1 MYHNTAVIK
10 NTLERLQK
18 VLKDAE
24 YLQGQVEAKIFT
36 GLEQYIESMIK
47 VLKLSRK
54 IGVKIKEEE
63 KFINTPSCC
72 INAIFSLE
80 NIRDLVQKKEQ
91 LALDQIKFELIPILE
106 DLIYDFYFF
115 TSVFGERQKEKWHY
129 ENEFSKMVS
138 NRYINAAVKKGQYK
152 YDVSLVVSAYNHLDY
167 TKRCID
173 HIIRYTPN
181 DLNYE
186 LILINNGS
194 EDDTQKYFESLRDK
208 ISKPIKIIWM
218 KENVLNS
225 YIAIRSRACEGRYLL
240 DISNDVLVMTNYV
253 TNLMRCMTSDK
264 KIAMIV
270 ASTPGVGIK
279 SQCVADSNLTPEE
292 GEEFAKKN
300 NISDPSRWESR
311 NLLYNPIALYNSEI
325 LLAES
330 GIGFWDK
337 YFVYTSGGDDA
348 LSRRL
353 IEAGYKLILAKDC
366 YCYHF
371 GKVTRAK
378 DTHTAESVALL
389 KRRFS

>member
-1 MYHNTAVIK
+1 MYHNITAV
-10 NTLERLQK
+10 NSTLERLRK
-18 VLKDAE
+18 ILKDAE
-24 YLQGQVEAKIFT
+24 YIQGQIETKRFT
-36 GLEQYIESMIK
+36 GIEQYIDQMIK
-47 VLKLSRK
+47 GLMLSRK
-54 IGVKIKEEE
+54 IGVKIKEEKE
-63 KFINTPSCC
+63 FLNTPSCC
-72 INAIFSLE
+72 NNAIFSLQ
-80 NIRDLVQKKEQ
+80 NIKELVIKKEN
-91 LALDQIKFELIPILE
+91 LAIEKIKFELIPILE

-115 TSVFGERQKEKWHY
+115 TSVFGEKQKEKWHY
-129 ENEFSKMVS
+129 KNEFSKMAS
-138 NRYINAAVKKGQYK
+138 NRYINAAVKSGQYK
-152 YDVSLVVSAYNHLDY
+152 YDVSIVVSAYNHLDY
-167 TKRCID
+167 TKRCIE

-194 EDDTQKYFESLRDK
+194 SDGTQKYFESLK
-208 ISKPIKIIWM
+208 HKVLKPVKIIWM

-225 YIAIRSRACEGRYLL
+225 YIGIRSRACEGRYLL

-253 TNLMRCMTSDK
+253 TNLVKCIASDK
-264 KIAMIV
+264 KIAMVV

-279 SQCVADSNLTPEE
+279 SQCVADIGLTPEE

-311 NLLYNPIALYNSEI
+311 DLLYNPIALYRSEV
-325 LLAES
+325 LLAEG

-337 YFVYTSGGDDA
+337 YFVYTSGGDNA
-348 LSRRL
+348 LSKRL

-371 GKVTRAK
+371 GKVTRAN
-378 DTHTAESVALL
+378 DRHTAESIELL